1 MSQKEKMKDK
11 NAYIRQLER
20 IILKMFRCCGLSKAE
35 EKIVKRI
42 AE

>member
-1 MSQKEKMKDK
+1 MKKMKDK

-20 IILKMFRCCGLSKAE
+20 IIVKLFRCCGLNKTE
-35 EKIVKRI
+35 ERLVKRI

>member
-1 MSQKEKMKDK
+1 MKKMRDK